1 MDQLRLS
8 DHRRLLDSVREC
20 YAIRD
25 FEPFDNFLG
34 KLVTTLSR
42 LIPSTIVT
50 YNDMHPDKPESYNVG
65 TTAEV
70 ATAKA
75 GSRWQQ
81 HMHEQPVLVHIRR
94 TGDAQA
100 IRISDFWS
108 QRQLH
113 SSGLY
118 SGFYRYYD
126 MEDSLCI
133 NILSRFPR
141 IIGIAWHRD
150 CCFTNR
156 ERMTAEL
163 IRPHV
168 FQALQNAER
177 MNHMHDQL
185 QLLKRGLEDAALAV
199 IACDA
204 DGRVQLI
211 TALARQYL
219 VAYLGASQG
228 LDRRLPEELLRW
240 VRYQSTQLMKRD
252 TPPVRLPLTLQK
264 GDARLTVRMLS
275 NAGANLLLLEEKT
288 PAPDAAA
295 LDGFCLSRRESEV
308 LAWVAQGK
316 TNSELAMILGMSL
329 PTAKKHMEHILQKL
343 GVETRTAA
351 AAMALQSFSHNN

>member
-1 MDQLRLS
+1 
-8 DHRRLLDSVREC
+8 
-20 YAIRD
+20 
-25 FEPFDNFLG
+25 
-34 KLVTTLSR
+34 
-42 LIPSTIVT
+42 
-50 YNDMHPDKPESYNVG
+50 MHPNKPESHNVG

-70 ATAKA
+70 ATPEA
-75 GSRWQQ
+75 GNRWQQ

-100 IRISDFWS
+100 TRISDFWS
-108 QRQLH
+108 RRQMH
-113 SSGLY
+113 NSGLY
-118 SGFYRYYD
+118 SGFYHYYD

-133 NILSRFPR
+133 NIGSGLPR
-141 IIGIAWHRD
+141 IVGIAWHRD
-150 CCFTNR
+150 CCFTDR

-168 FQALQNAER
+168 FQALQNAEL
-177 MNHMHDQL
+177 MGHMHGQL
-185 QLLKRGLEDAALAV
+185 QLLKCGLEEAALAV

-219 VAYLGASQG
+219 VEYLGASQG

-240 VRYQSTQLMKRD
+240 VRYQSTQLMKND
-252 TPPVRLPLTLQK
+252 VPPARLPLTLQK

-295 LDGFCLSRRESEV
+295 LERFCLSRRESEV

-316 TNSELAMILGMSL
+316 TNSELATILGMSL

-351 AAMALQSFSHNN
+351 AMLHQSSALHETVA